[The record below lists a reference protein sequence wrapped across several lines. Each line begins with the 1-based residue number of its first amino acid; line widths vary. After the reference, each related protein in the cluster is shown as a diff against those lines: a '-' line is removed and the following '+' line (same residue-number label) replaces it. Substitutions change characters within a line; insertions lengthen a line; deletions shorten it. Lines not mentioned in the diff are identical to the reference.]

1 MTLLPGWKT
10 TSCHIQNRN
19 GGKKKWPWTSTVFAV
34 LWNHTANESMVL
46 RFCCQFQEESSI
58 LTVESEGLDGNRH
71 SGTTAWN
78 IVLWP
83 TQIERYSGLLVVPKL
98 RHMLVS
104 FTSETLPGLR
114 VCFRKNSIE
123 EKIDESPLQ
132 GPPAQSV
139 NCHTISQCRMHVWSL
154 HPSAV
159 LSWAMARVL
168 LGNVTA
174 NALLLHHP
182 DQSIHT
188 FSGHHVLLPIQAIE
202 LKVLLPRQPH
212 WHHLRLGEGF
222 LSWRLHW
229 LYWNCKIVQINF
241 GQ

>member
-1 MTLLPGWKT
+1 MDLILWGLGRLIPMDDIAAWLENYKL
-10 TSCHIQNRN
+10 SYPKPKRWE
-19 GGKKKWPWTSTVFAV
+19 KKWPWTSTVFAV

-132 GPPAQSV
+132 GPTS
-139 NCHTISQCRMHVWSL
+139 TIGE
-154 HPSAV
+154 
-159 LSWAMARVL
+159 LSYNLAM
-168 LGNVTA
+168 
-174 NALLLHHP
+174 
-182 DQSIHT
+182 
-188 FSGHHVLLPIQAIE
+188 
-202 LKVLLPRQPH
+202 
-212 WHHLRLGEGF
+212 
-222 LSWRLHW
+222 
-229 LYWNCKIVQINF
+229 
-241 GQ
+241 